1 MIKPI
6 CMGVVGAGY
15 WGPNLA
21 RNIASLQQ
29 TELSYIC
36 DVDKERLEKIASIY
50 PLARCTTKLDDLL
63 ESDIEAVAIATPVK
77 THYQIAKKFLAA
89 GKHVLIEKPMTRS
102 SKEAEN
108 LLDLAKKKNLILM
121 VDHTFN
127 YTSAVKK
134 IKELISK
141 KELGE
146 LMYWDSV
153 RISLGLFQH
162 DVNVLWDLAVHDLA
176 IMDYVISEKPI
187 SVRAIGMTHY
197 TEGIENIAYI
207 SLKFNKSFIAHFH
220 VNWLS
225 PVKIRQILI
234 GGKNKMLL
242 YDDMLTSEKMKIYN
256 KGVDIEETK
265 EGVYKKLVQYR
276 LGDMY
281 SPYLQNTEAL
291 NELLKH
297 FVDVVRH
304 GKKPISGG
312 DSGLRVI
319 KILEAA
325 QKSIVNNGREI
336 IL

>member
-1 MIKPI
+1 MVNPI
-6 CMGVVGAGY
+6 HMGVVGAGY

-21 RNIASLQQ
+21 RNIAALRH

-36 DVDKERLEKIASIY
+36 DIDEQQLEKIAPIY
-50 PLARCTTKLDDLL
+50 PSAKCTTRLGDLL
-63 ESDIEAVAIATPVK
+63 EGNIEAVAIATPVR

-89 GKHVLIEKPMTRS
+89 GKHVLIEKPMTS
-102 SKEAEN
+102 TCIEAQD
-108 LLDLAKKKNLILM
+108 LLNLAKKNNLVLM
-121 VDHTFN
+121 IDHTFN

-134 IKELISK
+134 MKELISK

-176 IMDYVISEKPI
+176 IMDYVIDEKPI
-187 SVRAIGMTHY
+187 SVRAMGMTHY
-197 TEGIENIAYI
+197 AKGIENIAYL

-256 KGVDIEETK
+256 KGVDVEETR

-276 LGDMY
+276 LGDMH

-291 NELLKH
+291 HELLKH
-297 FVDVVRH
+297 FVEVVRY
-304 GKKPISGG
+304 GKKPISGA

-325 QKSIVNNGREI
+325 QKSIVNNGR
-336 IL
+336 

>member
-6 CMGVVGAGY
+6 RMGVVGVGY
-15 WGPNLA
+15 WGPNLT
-21 RNIASLQQ
+21 RNIAAFQK

-36 DVDKERLEKIASIY
+36 DTDEQQLRKIASVY
-50 PLARCTTKLDDLL
+50 PAVKCTTKLEDLL
-63 ESDIEAVAIATPVK
+63 ESDIEAVAIATPVR
-77 THYQIAKKFLAA
+77 THYQIAKKFLDA
-89 GKHVLIEKPMTRS
+89 GKHVLIEKPMTS
-102 SKEAEN
+102 TSKEAEK
-108 LLDLAKKKNLILM
+108 LLELAKKKNLILM

-134 IKELISK
+134 IKELISR

-176 IMDYVISEKPI
+176 IMDYVINEKPI

-197 TEGIENIAYI
+197 TKGIENIAYI
-207 SLKFNKSFIAHFH
+207 SLKFKKSFIAHFH

-242 YDDMLTSEKMKIYN
+242 YDDMLTSEKIKIYN
-256 KGVDIEETK
+256 KGVDVEETR

-291 NELLKH
+291 HELLKH
-297 FVDVVRH
+297 FVEVVRYN
-304 GKKPISGG
+304 KKPISGG

-319 KILEAA
+319 KMLEAA
-325 QKSIVNNGREI
+325 QKSIVNNGQEI
-336 IL
+336 ML

>member
-6 CMGVVGAGY
+6 RMGVIGVGY

-21 RNIASLQQ
+21 RNIAALES
-29 TELSYIC
+29 TKLSYIC
-36 DVDKERLEKIASIY
+36 DTDKKQLKKISRAY
-50 PLARCTTKLDDLL
+50 PFSKCTTML
-63 ESDIEAVAIATPVK
+63 EDVLKSDAEAVVIATPVN
-77 THYQIAKKFLAA
+77 THYQIARKCLSA
-89 GKHVLIEKPMTRS
+89 GKHVLIEKPITAN
-102 SKEAEN
+102 SKEAEE
-108 LLDLAKKKNLILM
+108 LLDLAKSKKLVIM

-134 IKELISK
+134 VKEIISK
-141 KELGE
+141 GELGE

-176 IMDYVISEKPI
+176 IMDYVIKEKPV
-187 SVRAIGMTHY
+187 SVRTIGMTHY
-197 TEGIENIAYI
+197 TKGIENIAYI
-207 SLKFNKSFIAHFH
+207 SLKFEKSFIAHFH

-225 PVKIRQILI
+225 PIKIRQILV
-234 GGKNKMLL
+234 GGKNRMLL
-242 YDDMLTSEKMKIYN
+242 YDDMLTSEKMKIFN
-256 KGVDIEETK
+256 KGVDIEEGR

-291 NELLKH
+291 HELLKH
-297 FVDVVRH
+297 FVEVVRR
-304 GKKPISGG
+304 GEKPISGG

-319 KILEAA
+319 RILEAA
-325 QKSIVNNGREI
+325 QKSIVNNGQEI
-336 IL
+336 ML

>member
-1 MIKPI
+1 MKNPI
-6 CMGVVGAGY
+6 RMGVIGAGY

-21 RNIASLQQ
+21 RNIADLWQ

-36 DVDKERLEKIASIY
+36 DIDEQQLEKISSRY
-50 PLARCTTKLDDLL
+50 PSAKCTTKLEDLL
-63 ESDIEAVAIATPVK
+63 DSGIEAVSIATPIS
-77 THYQIAKKFLAA
+77 THYQIAKKFLNA
-89 GKHVLIEKPMTRS
+89 GKHVLIEKPMTS
-102 SKEAEN
+102 TCKEGEE
-108 LLDLAKKKNLILM
+108 LLELAKKKNLVLM

-134 IKELISK
+134 MKELISK
-141 KELGE
+141 EELGE

-153 RISLGLFQH
+153 RINLGLFQH
-162 DVNVLWDLAVHDLA
+162 DANVLWDLAVHDLA
-176 IMDYVISEKPI
+176 IMDYVISEEPI
-187 SVRAIGMTHY
+187 SVRALGMTHY
-197 TEGIENIAYI
+197 TKGVENLAYI
-207 SLKFNKSFIAHFH
+207 SLRFKKSFIAHFH

-242 YDDMLTSEKMKIYN
+242 YDDMLTSEKMKVYN
-256 KGVDIEETK
+256 KGVDVEETR

-291 NELLKH
+291 HELIKH
-297 FVDVVRH
+297 FVEVVRYK
-304 GKKPISGG
+304 KKPISGG
-312 DSGLRVI
+312 DSGLRVV

-325 QKSIVNNGREI
+325 QKSISNNGCEI
-336 IL
+336 SL